1 MLDLTV
7 AGTEKFWNDRQDP
20 FLVKIIKTIEDIED
34 WVLDGDPAIEA
45 GITELAQV
53 LDNPKDFQI
62 NNEEF
67 YVNILVS
74 IKLSRALRIMQHI
87 DSISPGSASKLLI
100 HAEVASKGTDD
111 TPGLF
116 LNRNL
121 LFERLQLLSRIFA
134 PERFTIATQAVEKV
148 VS

>member
-1 MLDLTV
+1 MLDLSV
-7 AGTEKFWNDRQDP
+7 AGTDKFWHDRQDP

-34 WVLDGDPAIEA
+34 WVLDGDPQIEE
-45 GITELAQV
+45 GLSKLAKA
-53 LDNPKDFQI
+53 LDNPQDFQI
-62 NNEEF
+62 TNEEF
-67 YVNILVS
+67 YINILIN

-100 HAEVASKGTDD
+100 HAEVASTGTND

-121 LFERLQLLSRIFA
+121 VFERLQLLSRIFA
-134 PERFTIATQAVEKV
+134 PERFSIVTQAVEKV